1 MSRRGTYLYI
11 YAKVT
16 FFSSIRHKGRSS
28 RAGGPLA
35 QRSIHTAAQ
44 EHASQGP
51 LSRNERRP
59 ASLLLES
66 GPETCRLTGQ
76 MVVWKKEQSGTRLF
90 AETLICRHRRFARSV
105 LDRA

>member
-16 FFSSIRHKGRSS
+16 FVSSIRHKGRSS

-59 ASLLLES
+59 ASLLLEKRPRNLQVH
-66 GPETCRLTGQ
+66 GPNGGLEERAEWNPTLCRDLDLSTQ
-76 MVVWKKEQSGTRLF
+76 
-90 AETLICRHRRFARSV
+90 AICKVGS
-105 LDRA
+105 